1 MGYLLLSFNFRLIF
15 AKIIRMNPERVH
27 QIKAMLEEDPDDPFC
42 HYALALEYGSD
53 DAMRHKA
60 LELLRGLILNHP
72 SYLPAYYQL
81 GVHLRA
87 FGEVEEAGKIVAAG
101 MQLAK
106 EQNNKHTYAEL
117 ESLLD
122 ELE

>member
-1 MGYLLLSFNFRLIF
+1 
-15 AKIIRMNPERVH
+15 
-27 QIKAMLEEDPDDPFC
+27 
-42 HYALALEYGSD
+42 
-53 DAMRHKA
+53 MRHKA